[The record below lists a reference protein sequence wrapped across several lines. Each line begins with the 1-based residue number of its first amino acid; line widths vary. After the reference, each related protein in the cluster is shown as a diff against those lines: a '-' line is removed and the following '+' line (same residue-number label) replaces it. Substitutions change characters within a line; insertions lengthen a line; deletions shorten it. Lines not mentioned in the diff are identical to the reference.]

1 VKNNSKIDMDNYFY
15 KYTDSEGAKKILGN
29 LQLLY
34 KSPEKF
40 NDPFDCKIGLKLDYD
55 HEKFG
60 PLFIGKFYLLLFSK
74 RRPKLLESSLRKD
87 KILKLWEKGSD
98 EEKIQH
104 LEEVRESWEKK
115 NVLSQTSKI
124 IDRHI
129 HEIMR
134 TYRVFCVSKIPDQLL
149 MWAHYA
155 DKHKGAVIKLS
166 MPENPPGCWSF
177 KEVTYSDEFPV
188 HNTTDQMV
196 DNMLGLWRPNPE
208 ETAKKLLFTK
218 SNHWQYECEWRDI
231 TKFGTPDN
239 FGEGK
244 HCFEIE
250 KERIIAVYFGLEM
263 KNEDREEIM
272 EIINEKLP
280 HLEVYEAEKDRD
292 KFKLNFK
299 RLAES
304 GTGG

>member
-1 VKNNSKIDMDNYFY
+1 MDNYFY
-15 KYTDSEGAKKILGN
+15 KYTDANGAKKILEN

-60 PLFIGKFYLLLFSK
+60 PLFFGKLYLLLFSK
-74 RRPKLLESSLRKD
+74 RRPELLESSVRKD
-87 KILKLWEKGSD
+87 DILELWEKGSYQ
-98 EEKIQH
+98 EKIQWIGE
-104 LEEVRESWEKK
+104 LRESWEKGGI
-115 NVLSQTSKI
+115 SSTTSEVN
-124 IDRHI
+124 DSYI
-129 HEIMR
+129 HDVMQN
-134 TYRVFCVSKIPDQLL
+134 YRVFCVSKIPDQLL

-166 MPENPPGCWSF
+166 MPENPPGCWRF
-177 KEVTYSDEFPV
+177 KKVTYSDEFPI
-188 HNTTDQMV
+188 HNTTDQMI
-196 DNMLGLWRPNPE
+196 DSMLGLWCPNPE
-208 ETAKKLLFTK
+208 KTAEKLLFTK
-218 SNHWQYECEWRDI
+218 SDHWKYECEWRDI
-231 TKFGTPDN
+231 TKLETPDN

-250 KERIIAVYFGLEM
+250 KERLFAVYFGLEM
-263 KNEDREEIM
+263 ENEDRKEIM

-280 HLEVYEAEKDRD
+280 HLEVYQAEKDRN

-299 RLAES
+299 RLNES
-304 GTGG
+304 AIGG